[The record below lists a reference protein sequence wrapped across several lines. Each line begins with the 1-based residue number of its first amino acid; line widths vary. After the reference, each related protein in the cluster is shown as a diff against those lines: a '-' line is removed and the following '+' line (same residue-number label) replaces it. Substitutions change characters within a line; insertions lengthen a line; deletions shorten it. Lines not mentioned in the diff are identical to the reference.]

1 MWRRVILG
9 VLIVVVLAAGAI
21 GIGVTAYNY
30 GVARGL
36 SDSGQIVPGPDQ
48 GRLDRPG
55 RIWSPLHFGYA
66 MPMMGGRFGY
76 GFGFLGCLVPI
87 LFLFLV
93 FALFRFIFWRPW
105 GWGWRHHGPWGHGE
119 GRGVPPMFEEWHK
132 RAHGE
137 QTTPPQEPP
146 QS

>member
-9 VLIVVVLAAGAI
+9 ILIVAVLAAGAI

-36 SDSGQIVPGPDQ
+36 TDSGQVVVGEGRGVRPD
-48 GRLDRPG
+48 GFWP
-55 RIWSPLHFGYA
+55 PMHFGYA
-66 MPMMGGRFGY
+66 RPMMGARFGY
-76 GFGFLGCLVPI
+76 GFGFLGCLGPL

-105 GWGWRHHGPWGHGE
+105 GWGWRQPGPWGHGE
-119 GRGVPPMFEEWHK
+119 GKGLPPMFEEWHK

-137 QTTPPQEPP
+137 QPAPPESP
-146 QS
+146 QQS